1 MVEYKTSGEID
12 AMHAAGQVVAR
23 ILAAVRAQ
31 AVPGVRLAE
40 LDATARDV
48 LAEAGAPRQRR
59 AVGWATS
66 APLSGRSAAAPA
78 TAYARTSAAT
88 ASATRC
94 TRTRTCPTSDGR
106 AAALA

>member
-31 AVPGVRLAE
+31 AAPGVRPAE

-66 APLSGRSAAAPA
+66 APRSGRSAAAPA

-88 ASATRC
+88 ATRC
-94 TRTRTCPTSDGR
+94 TRTRTCPTSAGR